1 MHSMGM
7 MFRMW
12 QLLSSQSVIVV
23 LHDTKCD
30 LSFPSLELEWVRKT
44 LMENSCHAT
53 CSWMSCQIE
62 GCKLNVISYWSL
74 RHVLLETQICK
85 VRNLGKWNIG
95 IKTSNARITSKCEHE
110 RERVCVSVF
119 ALKSC
124 NLCEIFGVYLLCDGL
139 DLAHAFLTW
148 IIIWVLWLLR
158 LSIRQ
163 FFCLDG

>member
-23 LHDTKCD
+23 SHDTKCD

-62 GCKLNVISYWSL
+62 GCKLNVMSYWSL
-74 RHVLLETQICK
+74 CHVLLETQICK

-110 RERVCVSVF
+110 RERERERESLCLFVLSKLAIYVRILGSSSSVM
-119 ALKSC
+119 AL
-124 NLCEIFGVYLLCDGL
+124 I
-139 DLAHAFLTW
+139 
-148 IIIWVLWLLR
+148 
-158 LSIRQ
+158 
-163 FFCLDG
+163 